1 MNNDYTLSL
10 LRDALTQRKKIEDQ
24 VRKSLEPTMPTLR
37 FIAEVNKIYQD
48 VYGTAETTVEE
59 VELPQKAT
67 VQVKKPKNKKDVL
80 FMESKV
86 KLPAGAKW
94 SDITITFKNS
104 QDVEVQYK
112 DTKMGV
118 FSHEQLGFARGNTEM
133 NQPNKLWL
141 LFKMI
146 AMTEEYEGDKK
157 VVLTKEHLKNAFKC
171 KSENVIEKQKSSLSM
186 SLRLALGIQEE
197 PFEKYTPEQ
206 GYRPKFRLRPEPVL
220 RGDGELYPSGH
231 QHIDIYSDD

>member
-1 MNNDYTLSL
+1 MNNDYTLSM
-10 LRDALTQRKKIEDQ
+10 LRDALTQRKKMEDQ
-24 VRKSLEPTMPTLR
+24 VRKSLEPIMPNLR
-37 FIAEVNKIYQD
+37 FIAKVGKIYQD

-59 VELPQKAT
+59 VALPEKVM

-80 FMESKV
+80 FMEPKV
-86 KLPAGAKW
+86 KLPADAKW

-112 DTKMGV
+112 DNKMGI
-118 FSHEQLGFARGNTEM
+118 FSHEKLGFARENTEM

-141 LFKMI
+141 LLEMI

-186 SLRLALGIQEE
+186 SLRLATGIQEE